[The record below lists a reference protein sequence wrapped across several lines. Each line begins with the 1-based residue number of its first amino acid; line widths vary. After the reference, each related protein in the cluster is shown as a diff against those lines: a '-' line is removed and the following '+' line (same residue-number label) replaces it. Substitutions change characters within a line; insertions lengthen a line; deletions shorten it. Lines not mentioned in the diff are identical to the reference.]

1 MTRHTS
7 VPVSTFASSASSVV
21 ESLDRLRSPRM
32 LNRRRWLVAALL
44 AATLGAGARTATVFL
59 DAAADTLPN
68 RLGDGE
74 FWKLVEDLSEPN
86 GSFRSD
92 NLLSN
97 ELQFQHVIPELTRI
111 AQPGRAYLGVGPE
124 QNFTYIAA
132 LRPAM
137 AFIIDIRRGNLDLQ
151 LLYKALFEL
160 SSDRAQFVSLLFS
173 KPRPPGLTATSSA
186 NEIFDAYSTVESSE
200 RLYVENMS
208 SIRNQLF
215 TKHGFE
221 LSEDDLRGIEYVYH
235 AFAMFGPGI
244 KYSPVG
250 LTGGTIQPTFAAL
263 MAATDQG
270 GQTRGFLS
278 TEEAFAFLKNLQSR
292 NLIVPVVGDFAGAK
306 AIRAVG
312 TYLKQKGAL
321 VSAFYLSNVEEYLRQ
336 NGVWLDFCANV
347 SELPRDG
354 ASTFIRST
362 RSGSGDP
369 AEALR
374 SEIGS
379 MAAISNCR

>member
-1 MTRHTS
+1 MPTRRH
-7 VPVSTFASSASSVV
+7 
-21 ESLDRLRSPRM
+21 
-32 LNRRRWLVAALL
+32 WLVAAVM
-44 AATLGAGARTATVFL
+44 AVTLVAGARPATVFI
-59 DAAADTLPN
+59 DAAHTLPN
-68 RLGDGE
+68 RLSDLE

-86 GSFRSD
+86 GTFRSD

-97 ELQFQHVIPELTRI
+97 ELQFQYVIPELTRI

-137 AFIIDIRRGNLDLQ
+137 VFIVDIRRGNLNLH

-173 KPRPPGLTATSSA
+173 KPRPAGLTTKSSA
-186 NEIFDAYSTVESSE
+186 SDIFAAFAAVESSE

-208 SIRNQLF
+208 SVRNQLF
-215 TKHGFE
+215 TKHGFA
-221 LSEDDLRGIEYVYH
+221 LSEDDLRGIEYVYR
-235 AFAMFGPGI
+235 AFALFGPDI

-250 LTGGTIQPTFAAL
+250 LGGGTIQPTYAAL
-263 MAATDQG
+263 MAATDLG
-270 GQTRGFLS
+270 GQARGFLS
-278 TEEAFAFLKNLQSR
+278 TEQAFAFLKNLQGR

-312 TYLKQKGAL
+312 AYLKQKGAL

-336 NGVWLDFCANV
+336 NRVWLDFCANV
-347 SELPRDG
+347 SELPRD
-354 ASTFIRST
+354 ATSTFIRST
-362 RSGSGDP
+362 RSGSGNP

-374 SEIGS
+374 SEIGA
-379 MAAISNCR
+379 MTAMSNCR

>member
-1 MTRHTS
+1 MKKH
-7 VPVSTFASSASSVV
+7 
-21 ESLDRLRSPRM
+21 LHQMLRSRRM
-32 LNRRRWLVAALL
+32 LTRRRWLVAALL
-44 AATLGAGARTATVFL
+44 AVTLAAGGRTATL
-59 DAAADTLPN
+59 ILAADTLPD
-68 RLGDGE
+68 RLSDRDY
-74 FWKLVEDLSEPN
+74 WKLVEDLSEPN
-86 GSFRSD
+86 GTFRSD

-97 ELQFQHVIPELTRI
+97 ELQFQFIIPDLARI
-111 AQPGRAYLGVGPE
+111 AEPGRAYIGVGPE

-173 KPRPPGLTATSSA
+173 KPRPAGLTTRSSA
-186 NEIFDAYSTVESSE
+186 SDIFAAYATVESSE

-215 TKHGFE
+215 TTHGFD

-235 AFAMFGPGI
+235 AFAMFGPDI

-250 LTGGTIQPTFAAL
+250 LAGGTIQPTYAAL
-263 MAATDQG
+263 MAATDRG
-270 GQTRGFLS
+270 GQARGFLS

-306 AIRAVG
+306 AIRGVG
-312 TYLKQKGAL
+312 AYLKGKGAL

-336 NGVWLDFCANV
+336 NSVWLDFCANV

-354 ASTFIRST
+354 TSTFIRST
-362 RSGSGDP
+362 RSGSDDP

-374 SEIGS
+374 LEIGPMS
-379 MAAISNCR
+379 AISNCR

>member
-1 MTRHTS
+1 MPT
-7 VPVSTFASSASSVV
+7 
-21 ESLDRLRSPRM
+21 
-32 LNRRRWLVAALL
+32 RRRWFVAALL
-44 AATLGAGARTATVFL
+44 AVTLLAGARSATVFL
-59 DAAADTLPN
+59 DAVAETLPD
-68 RLGDGE
+68 RLGDRE

-111 AQPGRAYLGVGPE
+111 AQPGRVYLGVGPE

-132 LRPAM
+132 LKPAM
-137 AFIIDIRRGNLDLQ
+137 VFIIDIRRGNLDLQ

-160 SSDRAQFVSLLFS
+160 SADRAEFVSRLFS
-173 KPRPPGLTATSSA
+173 KPRPPGLTAKSSA
-186 NEIFDAYSTVESSE
+186 VDIFGAYSTVDSSE
-200 RLYVENMS
+200 RLYGENMS
-208 SIRNQLF
+208 SVRNQLF
-215 TKHGFE
+215 TKHGFD
-221 LSEDDLRGIEYVYH
+221 LSEEDLRGIEYVYH
-235 AFAMFGPGI
+235 AFAMFGPDI

-250 LTGGTIQPTFAAL
+250 LGGGTIQPTYAAL
-263 MAATDQG
+263 MAATDLTG
-270 GQTRGFLS
+270 EARGFLS
-278 TEEAFAFLKNLQSR
+278 SEDAFAVLKTLQSR

-312 TYLKQKGAL
+312 GYLKQRGAL

-354 ASTFIRST
+354 TSTFIRST
-362 RSGSGDP
+362 RSGSSDP
-369 AEALR
+369 SEALR
-374 SEIGS
+374 SEIGG

>member
-1 MTRHTS
+1 MSQKHLRRGGHEAL
-7 VPVSTFASSASSVV
+7 VARV
-21 ESLDRLRSPRM
+21 LLRSPRM
-32 LNRRRWLVAALL
+32 LTRRHWLVAAVL
-44 AATLGAGARTATVFL
+44 AATLLAGARTPTVFL
-59 DAAADTLPN
+59 GAAADTLPN
-68 RLGDGE
+68 RLSDRDY
-74 FWKLVEDLSEPN
+74 WKLVEDLSEPN

-97 ELQFQHVIPELTRI
+97 ELQFQHVIPELARI
-111 AQPGRAYLGVGPE
+111 TQPGRAYLGVGPE

-132 LRPAM
+132 LRPSM

-173 KPRPPGLTATSSA
+173 KPRPAGLTTKSSA
-186 NEIFDAYSTVESSE
+186 SDIFAAYSTVESSE
-200 RLYVENMS
+200 RIYVENMS

-221 LSEDDLRGIEYVYH
+221 LSEEDLRGIEYVYH
-235 AFAMFGPGI
+235 AFAMFGPDI

-250 LTGGTIQPTFAAL
+250 LGAGTIQPTYAAL

-270 GQTRGFLS
+270 GQARGFLS
-278 TEEAFAFLKNLQSR
+278 TEEAFAFLKDLQSR

-347 SELPRDG
+347 SALPRDG
-354 ASTFIRST
+354 TSTFIRST
-362 RSGSGDP
+362 RSGSSDP
-369 AEALR
+369 ADALR
-374 SEIGS
+374 SEVGPMS
-379 MAAISNCR
+379 AISNCR

>member
-1 MTRHTS
+1 
-7 VPVSTFASSASSVV
+7 
-21 ESLDRLRSPRM
+21 
-32 LNRRRWLVAALL
+32 
-44 AATLGAGARTATVFL
+44 
-59 DAAADTLPN
+59 
-68 RLGDGE
+68 
-74 FWKLVEDLSEPN
+74 
-86 GSFRSD
+86 
-92 NLLSN
+92 
-97 ELQFQHVIPELTRI
+97 VIPELARI
-111 AQPGRAYLGVGPE
+111 TQTGRAYLGVGPE

-173 KPRPPGLTATSSA
+173 KPRPAGPTPKSSA
-186 NEIFDAYSTVESSE
+186 SDIFEAYSTVESSE

-221 LSEDDLRGIEYVYH
+221 LSEEDLRGIEYVYH
-235 AFAMFGPGI
+235 AFAMFGPDI

-250 LTGGTIQPTFAAL
+250 LGGGTIQPTYAAL

-270 GQTRGFLS
+270 GLARGFLS

-354 ASTFIRST
+354 TSTFIRST
-362 RSGSGDP
+362 RSGSSDP
-369 AEALR
+369 ADALR
-374 SEIGS
+374 LEIGPMS
-379 MAAISNCR
+379 AISNCR

>member
-1 MTRHTS
+1 MLTRRHWLPAVLLAVT
-7 VPVSTFASSASSVV
+7 
-21 ESLDRLRSPRM
+21 
-32 LNRRRWLVAALL
+32 LVAA
-44 AATLGAGARTATVFL
+44 ARTPAGFL
-59 DAAADTLPN
+59 DAAADTLPD
-68 RLGDGE
+68 RLSDGE

-111 AQPGRAYLGVGPE
+111 ATPGRAYLGVGPE
-124 QNFTYIAA
+124 QNFTYIAS

-160 SSDRAQFVSLLFS
+160 ASDRGQFVSLLFS
-173 KPRPPGLTATSSA
+173 KPRPAGLTATSSA
-186 NEIFDAYSTVESSE
+186 SEIFTAYSTVESSE

-221 LSEDDLRGIEYVYH
+221 LSEDDLRGIEYVYR
-235 AFAMFGPGI
+235 AFVMFGPDI
-244 KYSPVG
+244 RYSPVG
-250 LTGGTIQPTFAAL
+250 LIGGTIQPTYASL
-263 MAATDQG
+263 MAATDET
-270 GQTRGFLS
+270 GQARGFLS
-278 TEEAFAFLKNLQSR
+278 TEEAFAFLKNLESR

-306 AIRAVG
+306 AIRTVG
-312 TYLKQKGAL
+312 TYLKQRGAL

-354 ASTFIRST
+354 TSLFIRSQ
-362 RSGSGDP
+362 RSGSLDP
-369 AEALR
+369 AESMR
-374 SEIGS
+374 SELGPMS
-379 MAAISNCR
+379 AISNCR